1 MECYKIHSMEDEIK
15 KTYESIQYFKDV
27 NPYSYQLLGYLG
39 YNMESEF
46 DAHPG
51 RWTVYTKR
59 GFSFPYFNSA
69 LSAPVNRFAAIY
81 RGADKNMMVYGSFET
96 KNTEEIQE
104 KLETLT
110 RTMLAPVQKFLGVP
124 RTLTEDNARDY
135 GYIRGVII
143 GIILILA
150 DFVYSWTFKL
160 QEGILTGFIEY
171 IKQVYYGNPRIGN
184 FIGFAW
190 TGFYFGIPLIALP
203 ILYGNVC
210 VKMADKSRQRK
221 LRKLESLFTGYEFG
235 VNAEKALEEE
245 FTTIIEEKRKE
256 AMYGELNKIN
266 NNLGRDDFEALYLK
280 IREGFLSPESIQDFI
295 TELKELAGEGLPF
308 EKFVEIV
315 ARYQKTGLKTELD
328 IKTTK

>member
-15 KTYESIQYFKDV
+15 KIYESIQYFRDIS
-27 NPYSYQLLGYLG
+27 PHSYQLLGYLG
-39 YNMESEF
+39 YNMETEF
-46 DAHPG
+46 DVHPG

-59 GFSFPYFNSA
+59 DFSFPYFNSGF
-69 LSAPVNRFAAIY
+69 SAPVNRFAAIY
-81 RGADKNMMVYGSFET
+81 RSAGKNMLAYGSFET

-110 RTMLAPVQKFLGVP
+110 KTMLSPVQKFLGVP
-124 RTLTEDNARDY
+124 RTLTEENARDY

-143 GIILILA
+143 GIVLIIA

-203 ILYGNVC
+203 ILYGNIC
-210 VKMADKSRQRK
+210 MKMADKSRQKKIRK
-221 LRKLESLFTGYEFG
+221 IESLFTGYEFG
-235 VNAEKALEEE
+235 LNAEKALEEE
-245 FTTIIEEKRKE
+245 FATIIEEKRKE
-256 AMYGELNKIN
+256 AIYGELNRIN
-266 NNLGRDDFEALYLK
+266 NNLSREDFETLYMK
-280 IREGFLSPESIQDFI
+280 IREGFLSPESIHDFI
-295 TELKELAGEGLPF
+295 TELKELSGAELTF

-315 ARYQKTGLKTELD
+315 AKYQNTGLKTELD
-328 IKTTK
+328 IKTA